1 MQSTTILK
9 KKVTREGVHCCVG
22 MDRSRAITCHI
33 AGLWPVIDSP
43 VLFHSI
49 RQVYQRIMIEEYP
62 LFFFGLF
69 TKRQNELKCYTA
81 PSRRQQY
88 RRYDIR

>member
-62 LFFFGLF
+62 LFFFWF
-69 TKRQNELKCYTA
+69 VYKKTK
-81 PSRRQQY
+81 
-88 RRYDIR
+88 